1 MPMGKSRRYHTKL
14 GKQAS
19 YILLGQT
26 GVVFAA
32 ASFWSIGVWPMVV
45 LSAIVLCL
53 AAWMVLGTRY
63 VIGHTFL
70 YAHCGPLRLRVP
82 LSAITAVHRRA
93 LDRGVTFALASDL
106 IGIEYGANALNVS
119 PRDADGFIEAVHDAT
134 RSAADSRRLDNR

>member
-1 MPMGKSRRYHTKL
+1 MSMGKSGRYRTKL

-32 ASFWSIGVWPMVV
+32 ASFWSNGVWPMVV

-53 AAWMVLGTRY
+53 AAWMMLGTRY
-63 VIGHTFL
+63 VIDRTFL
-70 YAHCGPLRLRVP
+70 YAHCGPFRLRVP
-82 LSAITAVHRRA
+82 LAAITAVHRRA
-93 LDRGVTFALASDL
+93 MDRGVTFALASDL

-119 PRDADGFIEAVHDAT
+119 PRDADGFIKAVHKAT
-134 RSAADSRRLDNR
+134 QSRRPDGRNSA